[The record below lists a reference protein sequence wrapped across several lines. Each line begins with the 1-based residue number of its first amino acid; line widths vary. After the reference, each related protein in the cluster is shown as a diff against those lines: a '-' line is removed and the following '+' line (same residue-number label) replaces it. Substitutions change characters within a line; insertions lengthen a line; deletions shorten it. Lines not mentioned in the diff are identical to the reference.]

1 MIDRVILT
9 TQQHNNLVSLAK
21 NTLPNESCAILVGK
35 TIGKDVR
42 IIDLIPMRNSD
53 SSKVT
58 FSMDPQ
64 QLMDMYQEVEKQ
76 DMHVVGI
83 FHSHPAEPTPS
94 SIDKKFMEINPVVW
108 IIYSTITYRSRAYIF
123 EEKIKEVQMHIANS
137 FFKHKVA

>member
-94 SIDKKFMEINPVVW
+94 SIDKKFMEVNPVVW

>member
-1 MIDRVILT
+1 MIDRIILSSR
-9 TQQHNNLVSLAK
+9 QYNNLVSLAK

-35 TIGKDVR
+35 TAKKDVH
-42 IIDLIPMRNSD
+42 IINSISIRNSD

-64 QLMDMYQEVEKQ
+64 QLIETYQTVEKQ
-76 DMHVVGI
+76 NMHVVGI

-108 IIYSTITYRSRAYIF
+108 VIYSTITDQSRAYIF
-123 EEKIKEVQMHIANS
+123 EEKIREVQMHIANN
-137 FFKHKVA
+137 F

>member
-1 MIDRVILT
+1 MIDRIILSSR
-9 TQQHNNLVSLAK
+9 QYNNLVSLAK

-35 TIGKDVR
+35 TTGKDIH
-42 IIDLIPMRNSD
+42 IINSIPMRNFD
-53 SSKVT
+53 SSNVT

-64 QLMDMYQEVEKQ
+64 QLIDIYQKVEKQ

-108 IIYSTITYRSRAYIF
+108 IIYSTITHKSRAYIF
-123 EEKIKEVQMHIANS
+123 EEKIKEVQMQYCNS
-137 FFKHKVA
+137 F

>member
-1 MIDRVILT
+1 MIDRIILSS
-9 TQQHNNLVSLAK
+9 TQYNNLVSLAK

-35 TIGKDVR
+35 TAKKELH
-42 IIDLIPMRNSD
+42 IINSISMRNSD

-64 QLMDMYQEVEKQ
+64 ELIETYQTVEKQ
-76 DMHVVGI
+76 NMHVVGI

-108 IIYSTITYRSRAYIF
+108 VIYSTVTDQSKAYIF
-123 EEKIKEVQMHIANS
+123 EEKIREVQMHIANN
-137 FFKHKVA
+137 F

>member
-1 MIDRVILT
+1 MIDRIILSSR
-9 TQQHNNLVSLAK
+9 QYNNLVSLAK

-35 TIGKDVR
+35 TAKKDVH
-42 IIDLIPMRNSD
+42 IINSISIRNSD

-64 QLMDMYQEVEKQ
+64 QLIEIYQTVEKQ
-76 DMHVVGI
+76 NIHVVGI

-108 IIYSTITYRSRAYIF
+108 VIYSTITDQSRAYIF
-123 EEKIKEVQMHIANS
+123 EEKIREVQMHIANN
-137 FFKHKVA
+137 F

>member
-1 MIDRVILT
+1 MIDRIILSS
-9 TQQHNNLVSLAK
+9 TQYNNLVSLAK

-35 TIGKDVR
+35 TAKKELH
-42 IIDLIPMRNSD
+42 IINSISMRNSD

-64 QLMDMYQEVEKQ
+64 ELIETYQTVEKQ
-76 DMHVVGI
+76 NMHVVGI

-108 IIYSTITYRSRAYIF
+108 VIYSTVTDQSKAYIF
-123 EEKIKEVQMHIANS
+123 EEKIREVQMHIANS
-137 FFKHKVA
+137 LH

>member
-1 MIDRVILT
+1 MIDRIILT

-35 TIGKDVR
+35 TTGKDVR

-64 QLMDMYQEVEKQ
+64 QLMDMYQEVERQ

-108 IIYSTITYRSRAYIF
+108 IIHSTITYRSRAYIF

>member
-1 MIDRVILT
+1 MIDRIILT

-35 TIGKDVR
+35 TTGKDVR

-123 EEKIKEVQMHIANS
+123 EEKIKEVQIHIANS

>member
-76 DMHVVGI
+76 NMHVVGI

-108 IIYSTITYRSRAYIF
+108 IIYSTITHRSRAYIF